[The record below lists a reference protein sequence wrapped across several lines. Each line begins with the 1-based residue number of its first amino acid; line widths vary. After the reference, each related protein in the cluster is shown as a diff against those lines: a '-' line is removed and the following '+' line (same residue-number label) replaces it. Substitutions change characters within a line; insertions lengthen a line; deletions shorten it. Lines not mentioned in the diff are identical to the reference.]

1 MNNIVNLTWGKDLKE
16 VDTKNK
22 VKKYGEILI
31 GVIFLAISFNLFFY
45 PRKIVY
51 GGVSGLAIAIHS
63 LWDIDPAIFILITN
77 MILIMISFLILGKE
91 KTYKSISVA
100 ILFPLFIK
108 MTSNITSVIDLSDV
122 DTLTVAL
129 FGGVVSG
136 FSGGL
141 IYKAGYTTGGTDI
154 ISQILS
160 NCKRISMGKAL
171 LMINIIVIFIG
182 TLAAGWTMALYA
194 IIVLYI
200 ISIITD
206 KVILGVSNSKAFY
219 IITAK
224 EKELTKFILNN
235 LSHGITILNAEGGFS
250 GKKTKVLLC
259 VIPTKEYFK
268 LVDGINKLDKDAFFM
283 VTDAYEVQGA
293 E

>member
-63 LWDIDPAIFILITN
+63 LWDIDPAIFILIIN